1 MTHDQLQSSAHLWLW
16 NEHPELRQLFHSN
29 FSDIKIIES
38 VLRSTTGQSIGNS
51 RGIIISKMKS
61 IGLVK
66 GTFDQELLYHGKM
79 YFFDAKIPPDHLSP
93 EQLTFKEVNERH
105 GAKCYTYTTL
115 EEFKNMFYNIL
126 SECTT
131 Y

>member
-16 NEHPELRQLFHSN
+16 NEYPELRQLFHSN
-29 FSDIKIIES
+29 FSDIKLIES
-38 VLRSTTGQSIGNS
+38 VLRSTTGQSIGS
-51 RGIIISKMKS
+51 ARGIIISKMKA

-66 GTFDQELLYHGKM
+66 GTFDQELLYDDTM

-93 EQLTFKEVNERH
+93 EQLTFKEINERH

-115 EEFKNMFYNIL
+115 EEFKHVVKHIIKKQ
-126 SECTT
+126 
-131 Y
+131 